1 MPGFAIEAD
10 GLTRHFGG
18 VRAVD
23 GLDLRVR
30 SGTVFGFLGPNGAG
44 KTTTLHLLLGL
55 LRPTRGRATVAG
67 IDVAARPDDVRRRCG
82 ALLEHNGLY
91 ERLSAQDNLE
101 FAARAHGLAPADRA
115 ERIRA
120 VLEGMGLWERRKDR
134 LGTWSRGMKQR
145 LAIGRALLHRP
156 AVLFLD
162 EPTAGFDAQAAAQL
176 RQEVRALV
184 RDSGTTVFL
193 TTHNLH
199 EAEELCDEVA
209 VLRQGRVVAQ
219 GRPDALRG
227 DVAPTL
233 EVRGDGFTA
242 AVLARLR
249 RRKEVASC
257 EHKDGRLV
265 VTLTGDLPGAPLVR
279 LLVDAGARIEEV
291 VRPRSTLEES
301 FLAILRDGAGPAAAP
316 SADKEARR

>member
-1 MPGFAIEAD
+1 MTGFAVEAQD
-10 GLTRHFGG
+10 LTRHFGA

-30 SGTVFGFLGPNGAG
+30 SGTIFGFLGPNGAG
-44 KTTTLHLLLGL
+44 KTTTLQLLLGL
-55 LRPTRGRATVAG
+55 LRPTRGTATVAG
-67 IDVAARPDDVRRRCG
+67 VDVARQPDEVRRRCG

-91 ERLSAQDNLE
+91 ERLSALDNLE
-101 FAARAHGLAPADRA
+101 FAARAHGLAPLDRA

-162 EPTAGFDAQAAAQL
+162 EPTAGFDPQAAAQL
-176 RQEVRALV
+176 RQEVRSLV

-209 VLRQGRVVAQ
+209 VLRQGRLVAQ
-219 GRPDALRG
+219 GRPDSLRG
-227 DVAPTL
+227 NVAPTL
-233 EVRGDGFTA
+233 EVRGTGFTA
-242 AVLARLR
+242 PLVARLR
-249 RRKEVASC
+249 KRKEVAAC
-257 EHKDGRLV
+257 DLDGAGRLRL
-265 VTLTGDLPGAPLVR
+265 TLTGDHPGAPLVR
-279 LLVDAGARIEEV
+279 LLVESGAKVEEV
-291 VRPRSTLEES
+291 LRPRSSLEES
-301 FLAILRDGAGPAAAP
+301 FLAILEGKP
-316 SADKEARR
+316 